1 LDYAFNKLANKIES
15 ADEATGR
22 DLYSCPCCKAMMSH
36 CAGAIRKKY
45 FAHFPGWGTPECE
58 NFSPSQQTQS
68 IQRGVFSSQTK
79 RRVDLRLII
88 PKEQGRTGWYFEL
101 VLPSCRP
108 CHATVTVDVGGRLQP
123 VNMRGMT
130 DGFRLMAEL
139 STANYRIVSFDG
151 NPDPL
156 FQEGVERECLGFPSF
171 GAAAFTASGRGE
183 TRGFPR
189 AQVLRGSETYSLLW
203 KEPEAPDF
211 PTELVL
217 DWLVGRQGWHHAL
230 VTIPERPST
239 ECSQW
244 LQSFTGLSVD
254 PAHPYIIPI
263 WPFLTRNSSIHTI
276 EYAESA
282 VVLLSAHMIPM
293 GLQDQ
298 GPTMQAFGGI
308 DRLSATGVDRS
319 PAFFAMTPERVEHFR
334 VGKNEYQELQRNFT
348 RAPSLSDPQTL
359 PAVEAIFKDQD
370 GACLVIPIH
379 RKKCNTLLGAARLQ
393 KLSLEYLAMPS
404 GTEGQLIAENRCER
418 REIILS
424 AGLVPASH
432 NQHQRLLPV
441 EMQAAVICYL
451 TDPDW
456 DIDLDFRGFGRLRRY
471 GEQSSFVAEKRLLTL
486 GPSLRAGV
494 HSFMRQL
501 QVRTPMLRLVDDH
514 SLVRAFCMMRPR
526 PELIPHHRTLATR
539 IVACG
544 FELNI

>member
-1 LDYAFNKLANKIES
+1 MDYALNKLTNKIES
-15 ADEATGR
+15 ADQATGR
-22 DLYSCPCCKAMMSH
+22 DLYRCPCCKAMMSH
-36 CAGAIRKKY
+36 CAGTIRKKY

-58 NFSPSQQTQS
+58 NFSPSQQTQN
-68 IQRGVFSSQTK
+68 IQRSVFSPLAK

-108 CHATVTVDVGGRLQP
+108 CDATVTVDVGGRLQP

-130 DGFRLMAEL
+130 DGFRIMAEL
-139 STANYRIVSFDG
+139 STENYRIVSFDG

-183 TRGFPR
+183 ARGFPR

-211 PTELVL
+211 PNELVL
-217 DWLVGRQGWHHAL
+217 DWLAGRQGWHHAL
-230 VTIPERPST
+230 VTVPERPST

-244 LQSFTGLSVD
+244 LHSFTGLIVH
-254 PAHPYIIPI
+254 PAEPYIIPI

-276 EYAESA
+276 EYAESS

-319 PAFFAMTPERVEHFR
+319 PAFFAMTPERIEHFR
-334 VGKNEYQELQRNFT
+334 VGKNEYQDLQRIFT
-348 RAPSLSDPQTL
+348 RAPSLGHPQRL
-359 PAVEAIFKDQD
+359 PAVEAIFKGQD

-379 RKKCNTLLGAARLQ
+379 QKRCNTLLAAARFQ
-393 KLSLEYLAMPS
+393 ELSLEYLAMPP
-404 GTEGQLIAENRCER
+404 GAEGQLITESRSERCE
-418 REIILS
+418 IKLS
-424 AGLVPASH
+424 AGVIPASH
-432 NQHQRLLPV
+432 NQHQRLLPI
-441 EMQAAVICYL
+441 EMQASVICYL
-451 TDPDW
+451 TDPDCH
-456 DIDLDFRGFGRLRRY
+456 IDLDFGGFGRLRLY
-471 GEQSSFVAEKRLLTL
+471 GRQSSPITEKNVLTL
-486 GPSLRAGV
+486 GPDLRAMV
-494 HSFMRQL
+494 HSLMCQL
-501 QVRTPMLRLVDDH
+501 QVSTPMLRSVDDH
-514 SLVRAFCMMRPR
+514 SLVRAFCVMRPR
-526 PELIPHHRTLATR
+526 PELIPHHRTLATK
-539 IVACG
+539 ILACG